1 MGQSVAQT
9 LPSKKRSMFDIPRQS
24 AQPRSRTVKRCI
36 AARAALIDDL
46 VSAGQQRQRERETKC
61 LRTFQIEHQ
70 LDLYH
75 LNTGRSDG
83 FAPWRMRAF

>member
-1 MGQSVAQT
+1 MGQM
-9 LPSKKRSMFDIPRQS
+9 PSTKRSMFDIPRQS
-24 AQPRSRTVKRCI
+24 AQPRSRTGKRCI

-75 LNTGRSDG
+75 LNTGRLDG